1 MINEDIELK
10 KLRDTLDEIDNNIL
24 QLVNKRMKTI
34 HKVGELKAKTGG
46 AIYRPEREKAIIDR
60 LENISNKSNG
70 ILTKSA
76 IEALFLEIFAISR
89 NLELPENI
97 AYLGPEGSFTHQ
109 AAESRFGA
117 MSAYLPIASI
127 TGVFR
132 EVANRKA
139 KFGVVPIE
147 NSSNGIVSDTITC
160 FNDFNLKIIAEV
172 MVNIHHTLASTV
184 DNVKDIKKIYSK
196 DIALEQCH
204 NFLEDLGLNDVELIP
219 VESTAKAAKIATQEP
234 NSAAICSHV
243 GAKIYN
249 LPILFENI
257 EDKGN
262 NRTRFLIISNFENG
276 QSGDDKTS
284 ILVNLSNKSGALVK
298 FLQDFDKA
306 NINLTKIKSHIV
318 EGISTF
324 FIEFNAHKDDITVSD
339 IFKKYQKEIKFLG
352 SYVRESDDI

>member
-1 MINEDIELK
+1 MINEEVELN
-10 KLRDTLDEIDNNIL
+10 KLRDTLDNIDDEVL
-24 QLVNKRMKTI
+24 KLLNKRMAI
-34 HKVGELKAKTGG
+34 VYKVGAVKAQSGG

-60 LENISNKSNG
+60 LEEQSKKVDGSLNRV
-70 ILTKSA
+70 A

-117 MSAYLPIASI
+117 MSAYLPIGSI

-132 EVANRKA
+132 EVANGKA

-160 FNDFNLKIIAEV
+160 FNDSKLKIIAEV
-172 MVNIHHTLASTV
+172 MVDIHHTLASTV
-184 DNVKDIKKIYSK
+184 DNIKDIKKIYSK

-204 NFLEDLGLNDVELIP
+204 LFLEDLGLDEVELIP
-219 VESTAKAAKIATQEP
+219 VESTAKAAKIASKEKY
-234 NSAAICSHV
+234 SAAICSHV
-243 GAKIYN
+243 GAKMYN

-276 QSGDDKTS
+276 ISGDDKTS
-284 ILVNLSNKSGALVK
+284 ILVQLSNEAGALVR

-318 EGISTF
+318 EGVSTF
-324 FIEFNAHKDDITVSD
+324 FIEFNAHKDEPKVQK
-339 IFKKYQKEIKFLG
+339 IFQKYNKEIKFLG
-352 SYVRESDDI
+352 SYVREADDI